1 MHDNIKQIAIH
12 EAGHV
17 LAHILTGRPFAFV
30 TIEPSELKIHTD
42 GKSLGYLQP
51 ITPYYHDKASYSRLT
66 PPEFFQNFSEDVTII
81 AGYISQKIFSGTK
94 GFDKTGSRTDLMA
107 LNNSRLINQPEPLRT
122 AYKKFL
128 IAYTFQLLSLN
139 VHKQLI
145 LKIADELLEKKTLS
159 YEQVQEIVDQYVGT
173 E

>member
-1 MHDNIKQIAIH
+1 MHDIQQIAIH
-12 EAGHV
+12 ESGHV

-51 ITPYYHDKASYSRLT
+51 ITPYYHDKVNYSRIT
-66 PPEFFQNFSEDVTII
+66 PNEFYQNFSEDLTILS
-81 AGYISQKIFSGTK
+81 AYVAQRIFSK
-94 GFDKTGSRTDLMA
+94 DFDRTGSKTDFLA
-107 LNNSRLINQPEPLRT
+107 LNKSGLINQPEPLRT

-159 YEQVQEIVDQYVGT
+159 YEQVQEIVDQYVRT

>member
-1 MHDNIKQIAIH
+1 MHDNIRQIAIH

-17 LAHILTGRPFAFV
+17 IGHILTGRPFAFV

-66 PPEFFQNFSEDVTII
+66 PPEFFQNFSEDMTVLS
-81 AGYISQKIFSGTK
+81 AYVAQRIFSK
-94 GFDKTGSRTDLMA
+94 DFDRTGSKTDFLA
-107 LNNSRLINQPEPLRT
+107 LNKSGLINQPEPFRT
-122 AYKKFL
+122 AYKRFL
-128 IAYTFQLLSLN
+128 IAYTFQLLSLD
-139 VHKQLI
+139 VHKQLL
-145 LKIADELLEKKTLS
+145 LKITDELLKKKTLT
-159 YEQVQEIVDQYVGT
+159 YDQVQEIVDQYVGS

>member
-1 MHDNIKQIAIH
+1 MHDSLEQIALH
-12 EAGHV
+12 EAGHA
-17 LAHILTGRPFAFV
+17 LGYILTGRPFAFV

-66 PPEFFQNFSEDVTII
+66 PPEFFQNFSEDVTILS
-81 AGYISQKIFSGTK
+81 AYVAQRIFSK
-94 GFDKTGSRTDLMA
+94 DFDRTGSKTDFLA
-107 LNNSRLINQPEPLRT
+107 LNNSGLINQPEPLRT
-122 AYKKFL
+122 AYKRFL

-139 VHKQLI
+139 VHKQMLI
-145 LKIADELLEKKTLS
+145 EIADELLKKKTLN
-159 YEQVQEIVDQYVGT
+159 YDEVKKIVDQYVGT

>member
-1 MHDNIKQIAIH
+1 MHDSLEQIALH
-12 EAGHV
+12 EAGHA
-17 LAHILTGRPFAFV
+17 LGYILTERPFAFV
-30 TIEPSELKIHTD
+30 TINPGKLKIHTD

-51 ITPYYHDKASYSRLT
+51 ITPYYHDKSAYSRLT

-81 AGYISQKIFSGTK
+81 AGYISQRIFSGTEC
-94 GFDKTGSRTDLMA
+94 FDKTGSKTDFLA
-107 LNNSRLINQPEPLRT
+107 LNKSGLINQPEPLRT

-145 LKIADELLEKKTLS
+145 LKIADELLEKKTLT
-159 YEQVQEIVDQYVGT
+159 YDQVQAIVDQYFGT

>member
-1 MHDNIKQIAIH
+1 MHDNIQQIALH
-12 EAGHV
+12 ESGHA
-17 LAHILTGRPFAFV
+17 LAHILLGRQFAFV

-51 ITPYYHDKASYSRLT
+51 TMPYYHDKASYSRIT
-66 PPEFFQNFSEDVTII
+66 PDEFFQNFSEDVTVLS
-81 AGYISQKIFSGTK
+81 AYVAQRIFSK
-94 GFDKTGSRTDLMA
+94 DFDRTGSKTDFLA
-107 LNNSRLINQPEPLRT
+107 LNKSGLINQPEPLRT

-145 LKIADELLEKKTLS
+145 LKIAEELLEKKTLS
-159 YEQVQEIVDQYVGT
+159 YEQVQEIVDQYVRT

>member
-1 MHDNIKQIAIH
+1 MHDNIKQISVH
-12 EAGHV
+12 ESGHA
-17 LAHILTGRPFAFV
+17 LAYFLTNRPFSIV
-30 TIEPSELKIHTD
+30 TIDPYHLAVHSD
-42 GKSLGYLQP
+42 GKSLGYIQP
-51 ITPYYHDKASYSRLT
+51 ITPYYHDKASYSSLT
-66 PPEFFQNFSEDVTII
+66 PDEFFQNFSEDVTII

-145 LKIADELLEKKTLS
+145 LKIADELLEKKTLT
-159 YEQVQEIVDQYVGT
+159 YDQVQAIVDQYFGT

>member
-1 MHDNIKQIAIH
+1 MHDIQQIAIH

-17 LAHILTGRPFAFV
+17 LGHILTGRPFAFV

-51 ITPYYHDKASYSRLT
+51 ITPYYHDKASYSRIT
-66 PPEFFQNFSEDVTII
+66 PDEFFQNFSEDVTILS
-81 AGYISQKIFSGTK
+81 AYVAQRIFSK
-94 GFDKTGSRTDLMA
+94 DFDRTGSKTDFLA
-107 LNNSRLINQPEPLRT
+107 LNKSGLINQPEPFRT
-122 AYKKFL
+122 AYKRFL
-128 IAYTFQLLSLN
+128 IAYTFQLFSLN

-145 LKIADELLEKKTLS
+145 LKIADELLKKKTLT
-159 YEQVQEIVDQYVGT
+159 YEQVQKIVDQYFGT

>member
-51 ITPYYHDKASYSRLT
+51 ITPYYHDKVNYSRIT
-66 PPEFFQNFSEDVTII
+66 PNEFYQNFSEDLTILS
-81 AGYISQKIFSGTK
+81 AYVAQRIFSK
-94 GFDKTGSRTDLMA
+94 DFDRTGSKTDFLA
-107 LNNSRLINQPEPLRT
+107 LNKSGLINQPEPFSSS
-122 AYKKFL
+122 YKKFL
-128 IAYTFQLLSLN
+128 IAYTFQLLSLD

-145 LKIADELLEKKTLS
+145 LKIADELLKNGTLTAT
-159 YEQVQEIVDQYVGT
+159 QVQKIVDQHIGT

>member
-1 MHDNIKQIAIH
+1 MHDIQQIAIH

-17 LAHILTGRPFAFV
+17 LGHILTRRPFAFV

-51 ITPYYHDKASYSRLT
+51 TMPYYHDKASYSRLT
-66 PPEFFQNFSEDVTII
+66 PPEFFQNFSEDVTILS
-81 AGYISQKIFSGTK
+81 AYVAQRIFSK
-94 GFDKTGSRTDLMA
+94 DFDRTGSKTDFLA
-107 LNNSRLINQPEPLRT
+107 LNNSGLINQPEPLRT
-122 AYKKFL
+122 AYKRFL

-139 VHKQLI
+139 VHKQMLI
-145 LKIADELLEKKTLS
+145 EIADELLKKKTLN
-159 YEQVQEIVDQYVGT
+159 YDEVKKIVDQYVGT

>member
-1 MHDNIKQIAIH
+1 MHDNIQQIALH
-12 EAGHV
+12 ESGHA
-17 LAHILTGRPFAFV
+17 LGHFLTGRKFLFV
-30 TIEPSELKIHTD
+30 TIDPGKLKIHTD

-51 ITPYYHDKASYSRLT
+51 ITPYYHDKASYSRIT
-66 PPEFFQNFSEDVTII
+66 PDEFFQSFSEDVTILS
-81 AGYISQKIFSGTK
+81 AYVAQRIFSK
-94 GFDKTGSRTDLMA
+94 DFDRTGSRTDFLA
-107 LNNSRLINQPEPLRT
+107 LNKSGLINQPEPLRT